1 MPSFL
6 VSFSFAPNV
15 WCLFPVVQVYF
26 MCVCVCH
33 VSFQTFFGLCVCVCV
48 CFDCEFAEY
57 LSNCEHE
64 QTITLPRNEASEIL
78 NSKIAKMSVL
88 SIWRYLSAFPSLLCL
103 FSFVVVSRI
112 QVTFPP
118 DASCVCVWVRKNIN
132 VSKCNL
138 VCWSENV
145 CTCIYKFVIAV
156 WFIREHSE

>member
-1 MPSFL
+1 MFML
-6 VSFSFAPNV
+6 
-15 WCLFPVVQVYF
+15 CLRSLSALALRPMFGVCFQLYKF
-26 MCVCVCH
+26 TLCVCVCAMFH
-33 VSFQTFFGLCVCVCV
+33 SKLFSGCVCVCV

-118 DASCVCVWVRKNIN
+118 RCKLCVCVSSKEYKRKQ
-132 VSKCNL
+132 V
-138 VCWSENV
+138 
-145 CTCIYKFVIAV
+145 
-156 WFIREHSE
+156 